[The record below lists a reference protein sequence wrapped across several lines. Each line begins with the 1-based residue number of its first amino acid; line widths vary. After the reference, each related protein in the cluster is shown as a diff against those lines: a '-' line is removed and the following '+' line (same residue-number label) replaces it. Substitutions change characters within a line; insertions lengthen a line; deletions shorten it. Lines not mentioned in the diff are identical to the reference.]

1 MATIKNKEILH
12 DHDKNLSYVLKH
24 MPDVQFFLEGSAVF
38 QQLSDGSRL
47 QILWLLCHC
56 EECGHNI
63 STALDMSP
71 ASVSHHLKV
80 LKLHDLIKSRRAGKE
95 VYYSLADSE
104 KARLVHQMVDDF
116 FKMSCPLKG
125 L

>member
-1 MATIKNKEILH
+1 MATIKNKEMLH
-12 DHDKNLSYVLKH
+12 DHDQNLSYVLKH
-24 MPDVQFFLEGSAVF
+24 MPDVQFFLDGSAVF

-63 STALDMSP
+63 SAALDMSP
-71 ASVSHHLKV
+71 ASVSHHLKL
-80 LKLHDLIKSRRAGKE
+80 LKLHELIKSRRVGKE